1 MGGPDMKILNKIALL
16 AVLMCGIVACNNE
29 NTSFNSSSSSNSVDY
44 SSISDPVFS
53 ETEIAADDYAYH
65 QWTNVPPYTFLSSQ
79 GYQLVA
85 EFKSTMKIERVSDA
99 TPDSDGYYHCYLA
112 FPYAGD
118 ERPTLPDKG
127 VIHVSKDDE
136 KDLLLVETI
145 GVYTNMHNYYYS
157 EKANAVKEVVANFKP
172 VEMSEENI
180 TKMVNKTIYNTFL
193 SNTGELMIMNPYTPS
208 QKNIEVIKP
217 FERIAYYQVENGV
230 EVTFDHDMYK

>member
-1 MGGPDMKILNKIALL
+1 MKILNKIALL
-16 AVLMCGIVACNNE
+16 AALMCGIVACNNE
-29 NTSFNSSSSSNSVDY
+29 NTSFNSSSNSSSSSNSIDY

-85 EFKSTMKIERVSDA
+85 EFKSTVRIERASDT

-136 KDLLLVETI
+136 KEILLVETI
-145 GVYTNMHNYYYS
+145 GVYTNMRHYYYS
-157 EKANAVKEVVANFKP
+157 EKAHAVKEVVAAFKP
-172 VEMSEENI
+172 VEMSEENV
-180 TKMVNKTIYNTFL
+180 TKMVDKTILNTFL
-193 SNTGELMIMNPYTPS
+193 STYGELIVMNPYTAP
-208 QKNIEVIKP
+208 QKNIEVIEP
-217 FERIAYYQVENGV
+217 FERIAYYQADKDV